1 MVTLYWESEYDP
13 NDIVEVHG
21 NFTNPPWTVGYRMI
35 YNNFFKSYS
44 TTVCMIVNSQFKYLV
59 NGKYMT
65 SLHYPKVRV
74 LIICIIRMLMVT
86 KIMNSKYI
94 SN

>member
-13 NDIVEVHG
+13 NDIVEVRG
-21 NFTNPPWTVGYRMI
+21 NFTNPPWTVGYRMT
-35 YNNFFKSYS
+35 YDNFFKSYS
-44 TTVCMIVNSQFKYLV
+44 TTVCMIVNSQFKYLI

-65 SLHYPKVRV
+65 SLHYPKVWV

-86 KIMNSKYI
+86 RIMNSKCI
-94 SN
+94 LN